1 MPIENNNLETVKREH
16 TKEDISLKKELE
28 TREKNINKYPE

>member
-16 TKEDISLKKELE
+16 TKEDISLKKEH
-28 TREKNINKYPE
+28 TTVKDQMPK